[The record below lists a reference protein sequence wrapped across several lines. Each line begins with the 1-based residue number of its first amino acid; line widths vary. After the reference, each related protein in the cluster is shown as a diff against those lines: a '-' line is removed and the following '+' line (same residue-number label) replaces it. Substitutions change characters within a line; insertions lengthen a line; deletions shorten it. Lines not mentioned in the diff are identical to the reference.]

1 MLEKR
6 LRASGRAC
14 VRAGGQ
20 PSERARTKAAV
31 SQLQLQRANTTSA
44 APSPSACGSFAVGSW
59 DVDSSAVRRA
69 IHSSI
74 HPDTVRGSLS
84 LRPQFGP
91 FITGNLKLDLCLERA
106 RPRPAPR
113 WSE

>member
-6 LRASGRAC
+6 LRASERE
-14 VRAGGQ
+14 RAGGQ

-31 SQLQLQRANTTSA
+31 SQSQLQLQRANTTSA
-44 APSPSACGSFAVGSW
+44 APYLVVRSWVARGRSVGRQLVGS
-59 DVDSSAVRRA
+59 SSCN
-69 IHSSI
+69 SSI

-84 LRPQFGP
+84 LRSPFGP
-91 FITGNLKLDLCLERA
+91 FVNGNLNLDLCPERA
-106 RPRPAPR
+106 YPR